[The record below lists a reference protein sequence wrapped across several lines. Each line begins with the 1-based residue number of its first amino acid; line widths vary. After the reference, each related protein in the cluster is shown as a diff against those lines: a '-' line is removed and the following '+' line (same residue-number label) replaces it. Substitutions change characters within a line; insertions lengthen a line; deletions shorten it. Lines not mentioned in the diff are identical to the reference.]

1 MPRRYVQPALVLY
14 LVKKRWKAQVSAE
27 GILVAERKAKLQ
39 RMGEIMK
46 MTGAQIICESLVRE
60 GVEVIFGILG
70 GAILPLYDTLP
81 QYPQLRHIL
90 VRHEQGAAHAADGY
104 ARTTGKVGVCV
115 VTSGPGATNL
125 VTGIANAHLDSS
137 PVVAITGQVAR
148 PFIGKDAFQEV
159 DITGITLPITKH
171 NYLVL
176 DTSSLAGI
184 VKEAFHLARSGRPGP
199 VLIDIPRDVQIEQA
213 EFHYPSQLDLPG
225 YKLTLQGHPAQ
236 IKKAAKLINE
246 SQRPV
251 IIAGRGV
258 IISGAYA
265 ELKQLAETAQI
276 PVTTTLLGISCFP
289 ESHALSYGMLGMHG
303 MAYANMAVNAADLII
318 AIGMRFDDRATAKV
332 SAFAPHAHII
342 HIDIDPAE
350 IGKNVRV
357 DVPIVGDV
365 KIILGALNKLI
376 TSTNHIEWVHQL
388 DDWRKE
394 HPSIVIR
401 DSEGLLPQLVIHK
414 IYEVTQGES
423 IIVTGVGQNQMWA
436 AQYYWYNKPNSLISS
451 GGLGT
456 MGFGLPAAIGVKVG
470 RPDSTVWCIDG
481 DGSFQ
486 MTLHELATIVQERL
500 AVKIAIIN
508 NGYLG
513 MPRQWQELLYGKRY
527 VASRLSG
534 PDYVKLANAYDIP
547 ALKVKYKEEVVP
559 AIEQA
564 MAEPGPFLIDFMVE
578 PEENVYPM
586 VPPGAALTEVMEEPR
601 SKAKAFSDSAKLPI
615 SNI

>member
-1 MPRRYVQPALVLY
+1 
-14 LVKKRWKAQVSAE
+14 
-27 GILVAERKAKLQ
+27 
-39 RMGEIMK
+39 MK
-46 MTGAQIICESLVRE
+46 MTGGQIVCECLVRE
-60 GVEVIFGILG
+60 GIEVIFGILG
-70 GAILPLYDTLP
+70 GAILPLYDVLP
-81 QYPQLRHIL
+81 QYPQLRHVL
-90 VRHEQGAAHAADGY
+90 VRHEQCAAHAADGY
-104 ARTTGKVGVCV
+104 ARATGKVGVCFA
-115 VTSGPGATNL
+115 TSGPGATNL

-176 DTSSLAGI
+176 DAGSLART
-184 VKEAFHLARSGRPGP
+184 VKEAFYLSRTGRPGP
-199 VLIDIPRDVQIEQA
+199 VLIDIPRDVFIEEA
-213 EFHYPSQLDLPG
+213 EFHYPAKAEPPG

-246 SQRPV
+246 ARQPV
-251 IIAGRGV
+251 IVAGRGV

-276 PVTTTLLGISCFP
+276 PVVTTLLGIGCFP
-289 ESHALSYGMLGMHG
+289 ESHVLSFGMMGMHG
-303 MAYANMAVNAADLII
+303 MAYANMAVTAADAII

-332 SAFAPHAHII
+332 SGFAPNASII
-342 HIDIDPAE
+342 HIDIDPTE

-365 KIILGALNKLI
+365 KVVLKELNKLI
-376 TSTNHIEWVHQL
+376 TPVQHVDWVRQL

-394 HPSIVIR
+394 HPSTIIR
-401 DSEGLLPQLVIHK
+401 DSDGLLPQFVVRK
-414 IYEVTQGES
+414 IYEITKGEAT
-423 IIVTGVGQNQMWA
+423 IVTGVGQNQMWA
-436 AQYYWYNKPNSLISS
+436 AQHYWYDKPNSLISS

-456 MGFGLPAAIGVKVG
+456 MGFGLPASIGVKIG
-470 RPDSTVWCIDG
+470 CPDKTVWCIDG

-486 MTLHELATIVQERL
+486 MTMHELATITQEKV
-500 AVKIAIIN
+500 AVKIAIID

-527 VASRLSG
+527 VATRLSG
-534 PDYVKLANAYDIP
+534 PDFVKLAGAYNIP
-547 ALKVKYKEEVVP
+547 ALKVKHKEEVVP

-564 MAEPGPFLIDFMVE
+564 MAEAGPFLIDFVVE

-586 VPPGAALTEVMEEPR
+586 VPPGAALTEVLEEPR
-601 SKAKAFSDSAKLPI
+601 LKAKALSDSAKLPI

>member
-1 MPRRYVQPALVLY
+1 
-14 LVKKRWKAQVSAE
+14 
-27 GILVAERKAKLQ
+27 
-39 RMGEIMK
+39 MK
-46 MTGAQIICESLVRE
+46 MTGAQMICESLVRE

-104 ARTTGKVGVCV
+104 ARATGKVGVCFA
-115 VTSGPGATNL
+115 TSGPGATNL

-176 DTSSLAGI
+176 DVASLPSI
-184 VKEAFHLARSGRPGP
+184 FKEAFYLARSGRPGP
-199 VLIDIPRDVQIEQA
+199 VLIDVPRDVFIDQA
-213 EFHYPSQLDLPG
+213 EFHYPSKVDLPG
-225 YKLTLQGHPAQ
+225 YKPTLQGHPAQ

-246 SQRPV
+246 VQRPL

-258 IISGAYA
+258 IISRAYN
-265 ELKQLAETAQI
+265 ELKQLAESAQI
-276 PVTTTLLGISCFP
+276 PVITTLLGISCFP
-289 ESHALSYGMLGMHG
+289 ESHVLSYGMLGMHG
-303 MAYANMAVNAADLII
+303 MAYANMAVDAADLII
-318 AIGMRFDDRATAKV
+318 AIGMRFDDRATARV
-332 SAFAPHAHII
+332 SGFAPHAHII

-365 KIILGALNKLI
+365 KAVLQELNKLI
-376 TSTNHIEWVHQL
+376 ISTEHIDWVQQL

-394 HPSIVIR
+394 HPSTVIR
-401 DSEGLLPQLVIHK
+401 DSEGLLPQFVIRK
-414 IYEVTQGES
+414 IYEATQGEA

-436 AQYYWYNKPNSLISS
+436 AQHYWYNKPNSLISA

-456 MGFGLPAAIGVKVG
+456 MGFELPAAMGAKVG
-470 RPDSTVWCIDG
+470 CPDETVWCIAG
-481 DGSFQ
+481 DGGFQ
-486 MTLHELATIVQERL
+486 MTIQELATIVQEKV
-500 AVKIAIIN
+500 AVKIAIMN

-513 MPRQWQELLYGKRY
+513 MVRQWQEMFYKKRY
-527 VASRLSG
+527 VATPLSG
-534 PDYVKLANAYDIP
+534 PDFVKIAEAYGFP
-547 ALKVKYKEEVVP
+547 GLRVKHKEEVVP
-559 AIEQA
+559 AIEKA
-564 MAEPGPFLIDFMVE
+564 MEEQGPFLIDFMIE

-586 VPPGAALTEVMEEPR
+586 VPPGAALAEVLEEPR
-601 SKAKAFSDSAKLPI
+601 KEVPAWSRRSTP
-615 SNI
+615 

>member
-1 MPRRYVQPALVLY
+1 M
-14 LVKKRWKAQVSAE
+14 
-27 GILVAERKAKLQ
+27 KL
-39 RMGEIMK
+39 
-46 MTGAQIICESLVRE
+46 TGAQIICESLVKE
-60 GVEVIFGILG
+60 GIEVIFGFPG
-70 GAILPLYDTLP
+70 GTILPLYDTLP

-104 ARTTGKVGVCV
+104 ARATGKVGVCMA
-115 VTSGPGATNL
+115 TSGPGATNL

-159 DITGITLPITKH
+159 DISGITLPITKH

-176 DTSSLAGI
+176 DVGSLAKV
-184 VKEAFHLARSGRPGP
+184 VKEAFYLARSGRPGP
-199 VLIDIPRDVQIEQA
+199 ILIDVPRDIFMEQT
-213 EFHYPSQLDLPG
+213 EFNYPSKVDLPG
-225 YKLTLQGHPAQ
+225 YKPTLQGHPAQ

-246 SQRPV
+246 AQRPL

-276 PVTTTLLGISCFP
+276 PVVTTLLGIGCFP
-289 ESHALSYGMLGMHG
+289 ESHILSFGMLGIHG
-303 MAYANMAVNAADLII
+303 MAYANMAVEAADLVI

-332 SAFAPHAHII
+332 SGFAPHASII

-350 IGKNVRV
+350 IGKNVPV

-365 KIILGALNKLI
+365 KLVLNVLNKLI
-376 TSTNHIEWVHQL
+376 ISTEHIDWFRQL
-388 DDWRKE
+388 EGWRKE
-394 HPSIVIR
+394 HPSTAIR
-401 DSEGLLPQLVIHK
+401 DCEGLLPQLVIRK
-414 IYEVTQGES
+414 IYEVTQGEA

-436 AQYYWYNKPNSLISS
+436 AQHYRYNKPNSLISS

-456 MGFGLPAAIGVKVG
+456 MGFELPAAMGAKVG
-470 RPDSTVWCIDG
+470 CPDTTVWCIAG
-481 DGSFQ
+481 DGGFQ
-486 MTLHELATIVQERL
+486 MTIQELATIVQEKV

-513 MPRQWQELLYGKRY
+513 MVRQWQELFYGRRY
-527 VASRLSG
+527 VATPLSG
-534 PDYVKLANAYDIP
+534 PDFVKIAEAYGLP
-547 ALKVKYKEEVVP
+547 GLRVRHKEEVVP

-564 MAEPGPFLIDFMVE
+564 MEEQGPFLIDFVVE

-586 VPPGAALTEVMEEPR
+586 VTPGAALTEVLEGPR
-601 SKAKAFSDSAKLPI
+601 KETKVVSDSAKLPV